1 MERLLRLD
9 LRRHRRLVWID
20 DRLDQ
25 AGSGRGERLAELTGA
40 SGRIV
45 APDRAEAATFG
56 ALGEIHGLQIADELK
71 IAADSTPLPLSHTAA
86 VARDAVR
93 TTNGRVG

>member
-45 APDRAEAATFG
+45 DPERAEAATFG
-56 ALGEIHGLQIADELK
+56 DLGEIHGLQIADELRN
-71 IAADSTPLPLSHTAA
+71 AEEDQLTTLCNTEA
-86 VARDAVR
+86 VFLHFDKLHV
-93 TTNGRVG
+93 TTVF